1 MSDVTEVVEAFELAL
16 MHSRGLATDDVYV
29 ESKQAVGSIRSR
41 KGFLGN
47 TLVLALA
54 GGTGSGKSSLMNA
67 FAGEDITLTG
77 ALRPT
82 TEQATGWV
90 PDPIDAGVE
99 ALLDD
104 LGIRRRVP
112 QDRYPRLVLI
122 DLPDH
127 DSLMESHHVIVDQ
140 LLPHV
145 DGVVWVV
152 DPQKYRDPKLHEQYL
167 RPLVAYQDQ
176 FVFVMNQIDKLSSKE
191 LDAVRTDFLAALAQH
206 GIRKPTLF
214 LTAAAPAVGEP
225 RGIDTLVDY
234 LSERLDAKIVSTH
247 KTLVDLRGVSY
258 ALQVDTRLSHGSGI
272 EFPQRWSA
280 LRRNIAFM
288 LAPDDLDAAPAG
300 TQALFSELNDFVT
313 TISVETGGSFAE
325 IIRAEF
331 DEDRIEDELAAL
343 AQLVDEMRATTAPD
357 VEPSSFM
364 DVLRSFFGR
373 GPQQDSIPAVDIGG
387 LRQAIVRHLDAAVG
401 APLAALLWRRAEL
414 AATLVHAEIE
424 ARRVERLVAV

>member
-16 MHSRGLATDDVYV
+16 MHSRGLATDDVYG
-29 ESKQAVGSIRSR
+29 EAKQAVGSIRSR

-67 FAGEDITLTG
+67 FAGKDITLTG

-82 TEQATGWV
+82 TEQALAWV

-112 QDRYPRLVLI
+112 QDRYPRLVLL

-176 FVFVMNQIDKLSSKE
+176 FIFVMNQIDKLSNRE
-191 LDAVRTDFLAALAQH
+191 LDSVRTDFLAALAQH
-206 GIRKPTLF
+206 GIRKPMLF

-225 RGIDTLVDY
+225 RGIDALVDY
-234 LSERLDAKIVSTH
+234 LSERLDAKKVSTH
-247 KTLVDLRGVSY
+247 KTLADLRGVSY
-258 ALQVDTRLSHGSGI
+258 ALQEDTRLKQGSGI
-272 EFPQRWSA
+272 EFPRRWSE
-280 LRRNIAFM
+280 LRRTIAIM
-288 LAPDDLDAAPAG
+288 LVPDSPDAAPAG
-300 TQALFSELNDFVT
+300 TQALFSELNNFVT

-331 DEDRIEDELAAL
+331 DETRIEEELAGLIHLADELK
-343 AQLVDEMRATTAPD
+343 ATTVPEA
-357 VEPSSFM
+357 EPSSFM

-373 GPQQDSIPAVDIGG
+373 GQLADQVLDIDVGAV
-387 LRQAIVRHLDAAVG
+387 RQAIVRHLDARVG